1 MENMMIRVRVQYDA
15 VHHVFK
21 LVDKDFITILEGD
34 ALYDL
39 NVPVTMYEEGEAED
53 FVPSATSFLAH
64 A

>member
-1 MENMMIRVRVQYDA
+1 MENMMIRIKVQYDA

-21 LVDKDFITILEGD
+21 LVDKDFNAILEGD

-39 NVPVTMYEEGEAED
+39 NIPVTMYEEAEVPD
-53 FVPSATSFLAH
+53 FVASPTTFLAH